1 MYTLKLEQFEGP
13 LDVLLALI
21 EKQKL
26 DITRLSLAHIAEEYL
41 ALLASGQYASLD
53 QMADFLSIASRLL
66 LLKSKSLLPF
76 LVLDAEEEESV
87 EDLEWRLKE
96 YKKCKDAALHI
107 KALWERKEM
116 SFSKE
121 KSVFPEEPSFLPSTS
136 LSAEALAQVFARVV
150 NSIQLPE
157 VLEER
162 VVEEIVSIEER
173 IIALRELFVDRVEAS
188 FAETVSEMEDR
199 MEIIVSFLA
208 MLELVKQKILHADQD
223 ELFVEIRLRRRIC

>member
-1 MYTLKLEQFEGP
+1 MYMLKLEQFEGP
-13 LDVLLALI
+13 LDLLLALI

-26 DITRLSLAHIAEEYL
+26 DITRLSLASIAEEYL

-76 LVLDAEEEESV
+76 LVLEAEEEESV

-96 YKKCKDAALHI
+96 YKKCKDAAAHI
-107 KALWERKEM
+107 KTLWEREET

-121 KSVFPEEPSFLPSTS
+121 KQLVTEPSFFPSPS
-136 LSAEALAQVFARVV
+136 LTAMTLAQTFARVV
-150 NSIQLPE
+150 NAIQLPE

-162 VVEEIVSIEER
+162 VVEEIISIEER

-223 ELFVEIRLRRRIC
+223 ELFVEIRLRKRS